1 MSGVCYFQDAP
12 VYSGALNLP
21 SLFYTT
27 THSIFPAFRRAIPT
41 IAFEEY
47 QLSGIVGPNG
57 AGKTTLFNILTG
69 EHHPTPF
76 QGQIIFDGKDITRY
90 PRHRVAQLGIARSF
104 QMMNLFDDFTA
115 LENIMVALPQVR
127 GRKFNMRLNVPTDD
141 TIQDEAYSVLQHISL
156 QDVARKEARN
166 LSYGNRRALEIG
178 VALASKPRM
187 LFLDE
192 PTQGLG
198 SDQMS
203 KLIELIQKLKS
214 EVTIVVIEHDMD
226 FLTQIADV
234 ISVMLWGQI
243 IATDTPVK
251 LLQNRGVLK

>member
-1 MSGVCYFQDAP
+1 M
-12 VYSGALNLP
+12 ALLEAKNIHKRFGQQVVLEKVNI
-21 SLFYTT
+21 S
-27 THSIFPAFRRAIPT
+27 
-41 IAFEEY
+41 FEEN

-69 EHHPTPF
+69 EHHPTPYM
-76 QGQIIFDGKDITRY
+76 GQIIFDGQDITRFS
-90 PRHRVAQLGIARSF
+90 RHRVAQLGIARSF
-104 QMMNLFDDFTA
+104 QLMNLFDDFTA
-115 LENIMVALPQVR
+115 IENIMVSLPRVR
-127 GRKFNMRLNVPTDD
+127 GRKFNMRLNVPTDSA
-141 TIQDEAYSVLQHISL
+141 IVDEAYSVLRHIGL
-156 QDVARKEARN
+156 QGVARSEAKS

-203 KLIELIQKLKS
+203 KLIDLIQKLKS
-214 EVTIVVIEHDMD
+214 DVTIVVIEHDME
-226 FLTQIADV
+226 FLTEIADV

-243 IATDTPVK
+243 IATDTPEK
-251 LLQNRGVLK
+251 LLENRGVLQ

>member
-1 MSGVCYFQDAP
+1 VLEKVNIS
-12 VYSGALNLP
+12 
-21 SLFYTT
+21 
-27 THSIFPAFRRAIPT
+27 
-41 IAFEEY
+41 FEEN

-69 EHHPTPF
+69 EHHPTPYM
-76 QGQIIFDGKDITRY
+76 GQIIFDGQDITRFS
-90 PRHRVAQLGIARSF
+90 RHRVAQLGIARSF
-104 QMMNLFDDFTA
+104 QLMNLFDDFTA
-115 LENIMVALPQVR
+115 IENIMVALPRVR
-127 GRKFNMRLNVPTDD
+127 GRKFNMRLNVPTDSA
-141 TIQDEAYSVLQHISL
+141 IVDEAYSVLRHIGL
-156 QDVARKEARN
+156 QGVARSEAKS

-203 KLIELIQKLKS
+203 KLIDLIQKLKS
-214 EVTIVVIEHDMD
+214 DVTIVVIEHDME
-226 FLTQIADV
+226 FLTEIADV

-243 IATDTPVK
+243 IATDTPEK
-251 LLQNRGVLK
+251 LLENRGVLQ

>member
-1 MSGVCYFQDAP
+1 M
-12 VYSGALNLP
+12 ALLEAKNIHKRFGQQVVLEK
-21 SLFYTT
+21 
-27 THSIFPAFRRAIPT
+27 IN
-41 IAFEEY
+41 IAFEAN

-69 EHHPTPF
+69 EHKPTPHM
-76 QGQIIFDGKDITRY
+76 GQIIFDGQDITRY
-90 PRHRVAQLGIARSF
+90 ARHRVAQLGIARSF
-104 QMMNLFDDFTA
+104 QLMNLFDDFTA
-115 LENIMVALPQVR
+115 IENIMVALPNVR
-127 GRKFNMRLNVPTDD
+127 GRQFNMRLNVPINSA
-141 TIQDEAYSVLQHISL
+141 IQDEAHSILRRIGLQN
-156 QDVARKEARN
+156 VARAEASS

-203 KLIELIQKLKS
+203 NLIDLIQNLK
-214 EVTIVVIEHDMD
+214 EDVTIVVIEHDME
-226 FLTQIADV
+226 FLAEIADV

-243 IATDTPVK
+243 IATDTPDK
-251 LLQNRGVLK
+251 LLQNKGLLQ